1 MENLYSENIL
11 KYVNDASRVG
21 FIDKADGIGETGLE
35 GANLGNRLAVRF
47 TLSAYQGRIQ
57 KIRFQVFGCGFT
69 IAACAAAAELCE
81 GRALAEVAKIS
92 SDAIHKHMG
101 FALPPERSYCA
112 DLAAEALRAA
122 VNSVKKSSAVVSTT
136 IVSEDT
142 DQHARVQE
150 SDPLY
155 KALLAGCVPAMSQA
169 EIDDR
174 QMFACLITVAS
185 QDAWPVHKALGLDE
199 KVLQRI
205 LITFFPG
212 FDTELLN
219 AGKEK
224 EFPPLP
230 EINSD
235 VLSLL
240 LSYIAPD
247 ATVYERQA
255 GKLLAHII
263 AARAAFTGHLWVAM
277 GFFQRPQLS
286 SAIRRHLPRLAA
298 ANNKNM
304 RWKRFMFKQ
313 VCDLNGGTM
322 CKTPNCGDCSDYA
335 LCFVTDSDEEDVV
348 YQ

>member
-35 GANLGNRLAVRF
+35 GANVGNRLAVRF
-47 TLSAYQGRIQ
+47 TLSVYQGHIQ

-69 IAACAAAAELCE
+69 IAACAAAAEYCE
-81 GRALAEVAKIS
+81 GKCIDNVARIS

-112 DLAAEALRAA
+112 DLASEALRAA
-122 VNSVKKSSAVVSTT
+122 IKSAMGASRVVSTT
-136 IVSEDT
+136 IVSEGN
-142 DQHARVQE
+142 DQHARVKE
-150 SDPLY
+150 SDFLY

-174 QMFACLITVAS
+174 QMFACLLTVAS

-205 LITFFPG
+205 LATFFPG
-212 FDTELLN
+212 FDTSLLDEGRN
-219 AGKEK
+219 KTFE
-224 EFPPLP
+224 PLP
-230 EINSD
+230 EINQD
-235 VLSLL
+235 VLTLL

-247 ATVYERQA
+247 ATVYQRQA
-255 GKLLAHII
+255 GKLLAHLI
-263 AARAAFTGHLWVAM
+263 AARAAFPGHLWVAM

-286 SAIRRHLPRLAA
+286 SAIRRHLPLLAA
-298 ANNKNM
+298 ANDKNM
-304 RWKRFMFKQ
+304 RWKRFLFKQ
-313 VCDLNGGTM
+313 VCDLNGGTL

-335 LCFVTDSDEEDVV
+335 LCFVDDDEEIV